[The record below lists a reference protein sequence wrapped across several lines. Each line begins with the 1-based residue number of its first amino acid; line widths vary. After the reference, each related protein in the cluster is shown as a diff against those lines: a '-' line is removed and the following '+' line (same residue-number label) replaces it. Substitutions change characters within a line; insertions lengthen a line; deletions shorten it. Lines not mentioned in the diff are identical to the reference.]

1 MTIEARKYQL
11 IEEIMQLSDEQVL
24 RKFEEIL
31 KEYHDSMGSIWYLI
45 KPTSEKTDIDRLI
58 KEQGFKGIDK
68 AKMDK
73 LVEEIGI
80 EEPIEDLLEMI

>member
-31 KEYHDSMGSIWYLI
+31 KEYHDSINQPEKKRILI
-45 KPTSEKTDIDRLI
+45 N
-58 KEQGFKGIDK
+58 
-68 AKMDK
+68 
-73 LVEEIGI
+73 
-80 EEPIEDLLEMI
+80 

>member
-31 KEYHDSMGSIWYLI
+31 KEYHDSMESLRHLI
-45 KPTSEKTDIDRLI
+45 KSTREKTDIDQLI

-73 LVEEIGI
+73 LVAEIAI
-80 EEPIEDLLEMI
+80 EEPIEDLIEMI